1 MTYNYV
7 EPEKYISVHGMDNA
21 MEVAKLLL
29 KNDYEVFIE
38 LDDCDIYIVHFAEAK
53 YNNFG
58 NPAFYRVTEE
68 DIDAIRNK
76 EYQNKEG
83 E

>member
-38 LDDCDIYIVHFAEAK
+38 LDDFDIYIVHFAEAK
-53 YNNFG
+53 YKNFG

-76 EYQNKEG
+76 EG